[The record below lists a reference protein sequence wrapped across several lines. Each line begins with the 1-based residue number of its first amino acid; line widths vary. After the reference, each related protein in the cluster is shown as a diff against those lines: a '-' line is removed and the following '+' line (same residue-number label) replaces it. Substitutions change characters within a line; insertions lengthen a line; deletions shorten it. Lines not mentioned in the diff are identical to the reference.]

1 MKFIV
6 PTDSKHNSDINAK
19 LDFELSYKVAKTG
32 DTEVKRI
39 TKNITIPKLK
49 RAVVVVPGI
58 MGIDLAKTSNDE
70 SVWGSWIE
78 QPSNFDDVKKF
89 TMRSSRSNAITTVI
103 VILNYI
109 LLIIMDMMIL
119 IKE

>member
-1 MKFIV
+1 MMKV
-6 PTDSKHNSDINAK
+6 YGDLGLNSQVT
-19 LDFELSYKVAKTG
+19 LMML
-32 DTEVKRI
+32 
-39 TKNITIPKLK
+39 
-49 RAVVVVPGI
+49 
-58 MGIDLAKTSNDE
+58 
-70 SVWGSWIE
+70 
-78 QPSNFDDVKKF
+78 KKF